1 MRNWPYAWSR
11 SQADDS
17 PIKDKVGAMALGGG
31 GSDGKMTASIRWLAI
46 NGK

>member
-17 PIKDKVGAMALGGG
+17 PIKDKVGAMALPGG
-31 GSDGKMTASIRWLAI
+31 DQMEK
-46 NGK
+46 